1 MVERVQTVLV
11 IDDNE
16 GIRTA
21 LEVLFSL
28 QNIQTMMADSP
39 EAGLEVI
46 RSGAVDVVIQDM
58 NFSRD
63 TTSGEEGIELF
74 REIRKIDAE
83 LPVILLTA
91 WTHLE
96 QAVEL
101 VKEGASD
108 YLEKPWDDAKLVTTI
123 RNLLKLRQL
132 SNENRRL
139 ADAKTAER
147 KELAEEFDTCGL
159 IYRSDVMHRVVLM
172 ATQVAH
178 ADVPVLITGPNGS
191 GKEKL
196 AEIVQANSACADGP
210 FVRVNVGA
218 LPSELMESEL
228 FGAEPGAYTG
238 ATKARKGRFEASD
251 GGTLFLDEIG
261 NLPLSGQVKLLRVL
275 QTGEFERLGST
286 ETRRAN
292 ARIISATNANLLDA
306 VRNGSFREDLL
317 YRLNVIELR
326 VPLLSDR
333 KDDILPIAEHFLE
346 AGVSLS
352 DEAKE
357 GLVAHSWP
365 GNVRELQNCIQR
377 ATLMARN
384 GVIELDDLG
393 LERSEPVLN
402 YSIPREPTKEDVI
415 RALESTNGVVARA
428 ARSLGL
434 SRQALYRRMEKFRIE
449 K

>member
-1 MVERVQTVLV
+1 MQTVLV

-21 LEVLFSL
+21 LDVLLSL
-28 QNIQTMMADSP
+28 QNIETMMADSP
-39 EAGLEVI
+39 ESGLDLIRAGE
-46 RSGAVDVVIQDM
+46 VDVVIQDM

-74 REIRKIDAE
+74 REIRRIDSE

-101 VKEGASD
+101 VKEGAAD

-123 RNLLKLRQL
+123 RNLLRLRQL
-132 SNENRRL
+132 SNEKRRL
-139 ADAKTAER
+139 EDAKTKER

-210 FVRVNVGA
+210 FIRVNVGA
-218 LPSELMESEL
+218 LPSELLESEL

-238 ATKARKGRFEASD
+238 ATKARKGRFEAAD

-286 ETRRAN
+286 ETRKTN

-306 VRNGSFREDLL
+306 VRDGSFREDLL

-333 KDDILPIAEHFLE
+333 KDDILPVAEHFLQ
-346 AGVSLS
+346 AGVVLS
-352 DEAKE
+352 DEAKDA
-357 GLVAHSWP
+357 LLAHTWP

-377 ATLMARN
+377 ATLMAQD
-384 GVIELDDLG
+384 GVIELANLG

-402 YSIPREPTKEDVI
+402 YSIPREPTKQEVI
-415 RALESTNGVVARA
+415 RALADANGVVARA

-434 SRQALYRRMEKFRIE
+434 SRQALYRRMEKFQIG